1 MRKQNFIVIGITLFL
16 ALFIINSN
24 AFAISQETEQ
34 LLKILEK
41 KNIITD
47 KEAADMRQ
55 EMESS
60 SQIGDKEASEMRQE
74 IEFLAKAGDKEA
86 HDAGITSLLGKWAD
100 KIHPGACIEV
110 EASYE
115 DYNFHDPSEKDTDT
129 SDFVLATVEIGFDV
143 DIAKHVKASLFFLYE
158 EDDTEFDVD
167 QGIITIDGADVVP
180 LYVDLGKM
188 YIPFGMFESHFIR
201 DPLTLELGETN
212 ESAVVG
218 GFRNDL
224 LEVSVGAFNGDID
237 KTGDENHIDNYLAS
251 AVFTLP
257 ETTVPDL
264 NLTAGISWVSNIAD
278 SDGLHET
285 FEEAEEEAAKE
296 KDEEPRTLTIKNH
309 IGGFNTF
316 IIASLLDKYFFNAEY
331 LGAINHIEMDTFDE
345 GESYKP
351 EAWTIELAC
360 GVTDSLNLAVCY
372 EGSNDCGDF
381 LPEKQFGGC
390 VSYGLFK
397 DTSIAL
403 EYLYGKYE
411 NKDTRHLMTTMLAI
425 EF

>member
-1 MRKQNFIVIGITLFL
+1 MYKRNGIVIGITLFL
-16 ALFIINSN
+16 ALFIINFN
-24 AFAISQETEQ
+24 AFAISPETEQ
-34 LLKILEK
+34 LLKLLEK

-47 KEAADMRQ
+47 MEAADMRQ
-55 EMESS
+55 EMEFS
-60 SQIGDKEASEMRQE
+60 SQ
-74 IEFLAKAGDKEA
+74 AGDKKAYETKL
-86 HDAGITSLLGKWAD
+86 AGLLGNWAD

-115 DYNFHDPSEKDTDT
+115 DYNFHDPSKRDTDT
-129 SDFVLATVEIGFDV
+129 SDLVLATVEIGFDV

-158 EDDTEFDVD
+158 EDATDFDVD

-212 ESAVVG
+212 ESAAVG

-224 LEVSVGAFNGDID
+224 LELSVGAFNGDID
-237 KTGDENHIDNYLAS
+237 ETGEENHINNYLAS
-251 AVFTLP
+251 ACFTLP

-278 SDGLHET
+278 SDALQ
-285 FEEAEEEAAKE
+285 EEATA
-296 KDEEPRTLTIKNH
+296 TIKNH

-316 IIASLLDKYFFNAEY
+316 IIASLLDRFFFNAEY
-331 LGAINHIEMDTFDE
+331 LGAIDDFKAGELSFD
-345 GESYKP
+345 GGKSYRP
-351 EAWTIELAC
+351 EAWTIEFAY

-381 LPEKQFGGC
+381 LPEKQFGGV
-390 VSYGLFK
+390 VSYDLFK
-397 DTSIAL
+397 HTSVAL
-403 EYLYGKYE
+403 EYLYGKFE

>member
-1 MRKQNFIVIGITLFL
+1 MSKQNFIVIGITLFL

-47 KEAADMRQ
+47 QEASDMRQ

-60 SQIGDKEASEMRQE
+60 SQ
-74 IEFLAKAGDKEA
+74 AGDKEA
-86 HDAGITSLLGKWAD
+86 YETKLASLLGNWAD
-100 KIHPGACIEV
+100 KIHPSACIEV
-110 EASYE
+110 EASYQ
-115 DYNFHDPSEKDTDT
+115 DYNFHDPSVRDTDT
-129 SDFVLATVEIGFDV
+129 SDLVLATVEIGFDV

-188 YIPFGMFESHFIR
+188 YIPFGRFESHFIR

-212 ESAVVG
+212 ESAAVG
-218 GFRNDL
+218 GFRNDW
-224 LEVSVGAFNGDID
+224 LELSVGAFNGDID
-237 KTGDENHIDNYLAS
+237 ETGESSNHIDNYLAS
-251 AVFTLP
+251 ACFTLP

-264 NLTAGISWVSNIAD
+264 NLTAGVSGISNIAD
-278 SDGLHET
+278 SDALQ
-285 FEEAEEEAAKE
+285 EEVTA
-296 KDEEPRTLTIKNH
+296 TIKNH

-316 IIASLLDKYFFNAEY
+316 IIVSILDRFFFNAEY
-331 LGAINHIEMDTFDE
+331 LGAIDDFEANELSFD
-345 GESYKP
+345 GGKSYRP
-351 EAWTIELAC
+351 EAWTIELAY

-381 LPEKQFGGC
+381 LPEKQFGGV
-390 VSYGLFK
+390 VSYDLFEN
-397 DTSIAL
+397 TSVAL
-403 EYLYGKYE
+403 EYLYGKFE

>member
-1 MRKQNFIVIGITLFL
+1 MCKQKWIVIGITLFL

-24 AFAISQETEQ
+24 AFAISEETEQ
-34 LLKILEK
+34 LLKLLEK

-47 KEAADMRQ
+47 KEAADMKQ

-60 SQIGDKEASEMRQE
+60 SQTGDKEAYETK
-74 IEFLAKAGDKEA
+74 LA
-86 HDAGITSLLGKWAD
+86 SLLGNWAD
-100 KIHPGACIEV
+100 KIHPSACIEV

-129 SDFVLATVEIGFDV
+129 SDLVLATVEIGFDV
-143 DIAKHVKASLFFLYE
+143 DIAKHVKASLLFLYE
-158 EDDTEFDVD
+158 EDDTEFDID
-167 QGIITIDGADVVP
+167 EGIITIDGEDVVP

-212 ESAVVG
+212 ESAVVA

-224 LEVSVGAFNGDID
+224 LELSIGAFNGDID
-237 KTGDENHIDNYLAS
+237 ETGDENHIDTYLAS
-251 AVFTLP
+251 ACFTLP

-278 SDGLHET
+278 SDGLQDAIED
-285 FEEAEEEAAKE
+285 EEA
-296 KDEEPRTLTIKNH
+296 TIKNH
-309 IGGFNTF
+309 IDGFNAF
-316 IIASLLDKYFFNAEY
+316 LIVSFLDRFFFNAEY
-331 LGAINHIEMDTFDE
+331 LGAMDDIEMNTFDE
-345 GESYKP
+345 GESYQP
-351 EAWTIELAC
+351 EAWTIELAY

-372 EGSNDCGDF
+372 EGSNDCYF
-381 LPEKQFGGC
+381 LPKKQFGG
-390 VSYGLFK
+390 VASYELFEN
-397 DTSIAL
+397 TSVAF
-403 EYLYGKYE
+403 EYLHGKFE

>member
-1 MRKQNFIVIGITLFL
+1 MYKRNGIIIGITLFL

-24 AFAISQETEQ
+24 AFAISPETEQ
-34 LLKILEK
+34 LLKLLEK

-60 SQIGDKEASEMRQE
+60 SQTGDKEAYETK
-74 IEFLAKAGDKEA
+74 LAG
-86 HDAGITSLLGKWAD
+86 LLGNWAD
-100 KIHPGACIEV
+100 KIHPSACIEV
-110 EASYE
+110 EAFYQ
-115 DYNFHDPSEKDTDT
+115 DYNFHDPSVRDTDT
-129 SDFVLATVEIGFDV
+129 SDLVLATVEIGFDV

-188 YIPFGMFESHFIR
+188 YIPFGRFESHFIR

-218 GFRNDL
+218 GFRNDW
-224 LEVSVGAFNGDID
+224 LELSVGAFNGDINE
-237 KTGDENHIDNYLAS
+237 TGDENHIDNYLAS
-251 AVFTLP
+251 ACFTLA

-278 SDGLHET
+278 SDGLQ
-285 FEEAEEEAAKE
+285 EEATA
-296 KDEEPRTLTIKNH
+296 TIKNH

-316 IIASLLDKYFFNAEY
+316 IIASLLDKYFFIVEY
-331 LGAINHIEMDTFDE
+331 MGAIDDFEAGELGFD
-345 GESYKP
+345 GGKSYRP

-372 EGSNDCGDF
+372 EGSNDCDDF
-381 LPEKQFGGC
+381 LPKKQFGGV
-390 VSYGLFK
+390 VSYDLFEN
-397 DTSIAL
+397 TSVAF
-403 EYLYGKYE
+403 EYLHGKFE

>member
-1 MRKQNFIVIGITLFL
+1 LKDLNYYKISIIKQKSGGGVMSKQNFIVIGITFFL

-34 LLKILEK
+34 LLKLLEK

-47 KEAADMRQ
+47 KEASEMKQ
-55 EMESS
+55 EMEFS
-60 SQIGDKEASEMRQE
+60 SQTGDKEVYETK
-74 IEFLAKAGDKEA
+74 LAG
-86 HDAGITSLLGKWAD
+86 LLGNWAD
-100 KIHPGACIEV
+100 KIHPSACIEV

-115 DYNFHDPSEKDTDT
+115 DYNFHDPSVRNTDT
-129 SDFVLATVEIGFDV
+129 SDLVLATVEIGFDV

-158 EDDTEFDVD
+158 EDETDFDVD

-188 YIPFGMFESHFIR
+188 YIPFGRFESHFIR

-212 ESAVVG
+212 ESAAVA

-224 LEVSVGAFNGDID
+224 LELSVGVFNGDID
-237 KTGDENHIDNYLAS
+237 ETGEENHIDNYLAS
-251 AVFTLP
+251 ACFTLS

-278 SDGLHET
+278 SDGLQEVVEEVAHEAKK
-285 FEEAEEEAAKE
+285 EA
-296 KDEEPRTLTIKNH
+296 TIKNH
-309 IGGFNTF
+309 IDGFNAF

-331 LGAINHIEMDTFDE
+331 LGAMDGIEMNTFDE
-345 GESYKP
+345 GESYQP
-351 EAWTIELAC
+351 EAWTIELAY

-372 EGSNDCGDF
+372 EGSNDCYF
-381 LPEKQFGGC
+381 LPKKQFGG
-390 VSYGLFK
+390 VASYELFEH
-397 DTSIAL
+397 TSVAF
-403 EYLYGKYE
+403 EYLYGKFE

>member
-1 MRKQNFIVIGITLFL
+1 MHKRNLIVIGITLFL

-34 LLKILEK
+34 LLKLLEK

-60 SQIGDKEASEMRQE
+60 SQ
-74 IEFLAKAGDKEA
+74 AGDKEA
-86 HDAGITSLLGKWAD
+86 YETKLTGLLGNWAD
-100 KIHPGACIEV
+100 KIHPSACIEV
-110 EASYE
+110 EAFYQ
-115 DYNFHDPSEKDTDT
+115 DYNFHDPSVRDTDT
-129 SDFVLATVEIGFDV
+129 SDLVLATVEIGFDV

-188 YIPFGMFESHFIR
+188 YVPFGMFESHFIR

-212 ESAVVG
+212 ESAAVG
-218 GFRNDL
+218 GFRNDW
-224 LEVSVGAFNGDID
+224 LELSVGVFNGDVD
-237 KTGDENHIDNYLAS
+237 ETGKGSSNHIDNYLAS
-251 AVFTLP
+251 AVFTLA
-257 ETTVPDL
+257 EETVPNLD
-264 NLTAGISWVSNIAD
+264 LTAGVSGISNIAD
-278 SDGLHET
+278 SDNLQTIGT
-285 FEEAEEEAAKE
+285 GISAA
-296 KDEEPRTLTIKNH
+296 TTKNH

-316 IIASLLDKYFFNAEY
+316 IIASLLDKYFFIAEY
-331 LGAINHIEMDTFDE
+331 LGAIDDFEAGELSFD
-345 GESYKP
+345 GGKSYRP
-351 EAWTIELAC
+351 EAWTIELAY
-360 GVTDSLNLAVCY
+360 GITDNLNLAVCY

-381 LPEKQFGGC
+381 LPEKQFGGGAR
-390 VSYGLFK
+390 YDLFK
-397 DTSIAL
+397 HTSVAL
-403 EYLYGKYE
+403 EYLYGKFE
-411 NKDTRHLMTTMLAI
+411 NKDTRHLMTTQLAI

>member
-1 MRKQNFIVIGITLFL
+1 MYKRNGIVIGITLFL
-16 ALFIINSN
+16 ALFIINFN
-24 AFAISQETEQ
+24 AFAISPETEQ
-34 LLKILEK
+34 LLKLLEK

-47 KEAADMRQ
+47 MEAADMRQ
-55 EMESS
+55 EMEFS
-60 SQIGDKEASEMRQE
+60 SQ
-74 IEFLAKAGDKEA
+74 AGDKKAYETKL
-86 HDAGITSLLGKWAD
+86 AGLLGNWAD

-115 DYNFHDPSEKDTDT
+115 DYNFHDPSKRDTDT
-129 SDFVLATVEIGFDV
+129 SELVLATVEIGFDV

-158 EDDTEFDVD
+158 EDATDFDVD

-212 ESAVVG
+212 ESAAVG

-224 LEVSVGAFNGDID
+224 LELSVGAFNGDID
-237 KTGDENHIDNYLAS
+237 ETGEENHINNYLAS
-251 AVFTLP
+251 ACFTLP

-278 SDGLHET
+278 SDALQ
-285 FEEAEEEAAKE
+285 EEATA
-296 KDEEPRTLTIKNH
+296 TIKNH

-316 IIASLLDKYFFNAEY
+316 IIASLLDRFFFNAEY
-331 LGAINHIEMDTFDE
+331 LGAIDDFKAGELSFD
-345 GESYKP
+345 GGKSYRP
-351 EAWTIELAC
+351 EAWTIEFAY

-381 LPEKQFGGC
+381 LPEKQFGGV
-390 VSYGLFK
+390 VSYDLFK
-397 DTSIAL
+397 HTSVAL
-403 EYLYGKYE
+403 EYLYGKFE

>member
-1 MRKQNFIVIGITLFL
+1 MCKQKWIVIGITLFL

-47 KEAADMRQ
+47 KEAADMKQ
-55 EMESS
+55 EMEFS
-60 SQIGDKEASEMRQE
+60 SQTGDKEAYETK
-74 IEFLAKAGDKEA
+74 LA
-86 HDAGITSLLGKWAD
+86 SLLGNWAD
-100 KIHPGACIEV
+100 KIHPSACIEV
-110 EASYE
+110 EASYQ
-115 DYNFHDPSEKDTDT
+115 DYNFHDPSVRDTDE
-129 SDFVLATVEIGFDV
+129 SDLVLATVEIGFDV

-188 YIPFGMFESHFIR
+188 YIPFGMFESNFIR

-218 GFRNDL
+218 GFRNDW
-224 LEVSVGAFNGDID
+224 LELSVGAFNGDID
-237 KTGDENHIDNYLAS
+237 ETGDENHIDNYLAS

-264 NLTAGISWVSNIAD
+264 NLTAGVSGISNIAD
-278 SDGLHET
+278 SDALQ
-285 FEEAEEEAAKE
+285 EEVTA
-296 KDEEPRTLTIKNH
+296 TIKNH

-316 IIASLLDKYFFNAEY
+316 IIVSILDRFFFNAEY
-331 LGAINHIEMDTFDE
+331 LGAIDDFEAGELSFD
-345 GESYKP
+345 GGKSYRP
-351 EAWTIELAC
+351 EAWTIEFAY

-381 LPEKQFGGC
+381 LPEKQFGGV
-390 VSYGLFK
+390 VSYDLFK
-397 DTSIAL
+397 NTSVAL
-403 EYLYGKYE
+403 EYLYGKFE

>member
-1 MRKQNFIVIGITLFL
+1 MYKRNGIIIGITLFL
-16 ALFIINSN
+16 AMFILNSN
-24 AFAISQETEQ
+24 AFAISRETEQ

-47 KEAADMRQ
+47 KESADMKQ

-60 SQIGDKEASEMRQE
+60 SQTGDKEAYD
-74 IEFLAKAGDKEA
+74 G
-86 HDAGITSLLGKWAD
+86 LLGKWAD
-100 KIHPGACIEV
+100 KILPSACIEV

-115 DYNFHDPSEKDTDT
+115 DYNFHDPSVRDTDT

-188 YIPFGMFESHFIR
+188 YIPFGKFESHFIR

-224 LEVSVGAFNGDID
+224 LELSVGVFNGDID
-237 KTGDENHIDNYLAS
+237 ETGEDDHIDNYLAS
-251 AVFTLP
+251 ACFTLP

-264 NLTAGISWVSNIAD
+264 GLTAGISWVSNIAD
-278 SDGLHET
+278 SDSLQ
-285 FEEAEEEAAKE
+285 EELAGAG
-296 KDEEPRTLTIKNH
+296 TIKNH
-309 IGGFNTF
+309 VDGFNAF
-316 IIASLLDKYFFNAEY
+316 IIASFLDRFFFNAEY

-351 EAWTIELAC
+351 EAWTIELAY

-372 EGSNDCGDF
+372 EGSDDCDDF
-381 LPEKQFGGC
+381 LPQKQFGGV
-390 VSYGLFK
+390 VSYDLLEN
-397 DTSIAL
+397 TSVAL
-403 EYLYGKYE
+403 EYLYGKFE

>member
-1 MRKQNFIVIGITLFL
+1 MCRQNFIVIGITLFL
-16 ALFIINSN
+16 ALFILNSN
-24 AFAISQETEQ
+24 VFAISQESEQ
-34 LLKILEK
+34 LLKLLEK

-60 SQIGDKEASEMRQE
+60 SQ
-74 IEFLAKAGDKEA
+74 AGDKEA
-86 HDAGITSLLGKWAD
+86 YETKVEGLLGKWAD
-100 KIHPGACIEV
+100 KIHPSACIEV
-110 EASYE
+110 EAFYE
-115 DYNFHDPSEKDTDT
+115 EYNFHDPSVRDLYE
-129 SDFVLATVEIGFDV
+129 SDLVLATVEIGFDV

-158 EDDTEFDVD
+158 EDETDFDVD

-188 YIPFGMFESHFIR
+188 YIPFGRFESHFIR

-212 ESAVVG
+212 ESAAVG

-224 LEVSVGAFNGDID
+224 LELSVGAFNGDID
-237 KTGDENHIDNYLAS
+237 ETGKGSNHIDNYLAS
-251 AVFTLP
+251 ACFTLP

-278 SDGLHET
+278 SDGLQDLI
-285 FEEAEEEAAKE
+285 EEIAVENNVPA
-296 KDEEPRTLTIKNH
+296 TTKNH
-309 IGGFNTF
+309 IDGFNAF
-316 IIASLLDKYFFNAEY
+316 IIASFMDRFFFNAEY
-331 LGAINHIEMDTFDE
+331 LGAMHHIEMDSFDE

-351 EAWTIELAC
+351 EAWTIELAY

-372 EGSNDCGDF
+372 EGSNDLDVL
-381 LPEKQFGGC
+381 LPKKQFGGV
-390 VSYGLFK
+390 VSYELFK
-397 DTSIAL
+397 YTSVAF
-403 EYLYGKYE
+403 EYLYGKFE
-411 NKDTRHLMTTMLAI
+411 NKDTRHLMTTQLAI

>member
-1 MRKQNFIVIGITLFL
+1 MHKRNLIVIGITLFL

-47 KEAADMRQ
+47 KEAADMKQ

-60 SQIGDKEASEMRQE
+60 SQTGDKEVYETK
-74 IEFLAKAGDKEA
+74 LAG
-86 HDAGITSLLGKWAD
+86 LLGNWAD
-100 KIHPGACIEV
+100 KIHPSACVEV

-115 DYNFHDPSEKDTDT
+115 DYNFHDPSARDTDT
-129 SDFVLATVEIGFDV
+129 SDLVLATVEIGFDV

-188 YIPFGMFESHFIR
+188 YVPFGRFESHFIR

-212 ESAVVG
+212 ESAAVG

-224 LEVSVGAFNGDID
+224 LELSVGVFNGDID
-237 KTGDENHIDNYLAS
+237 ETGEENHIDNYLAS
-251 AVFTLP
+251 ACFTLP

-278 SDGLHET
+278 SDGLQELIVDDDGDY
-285 FEEAEEEAAKE
+285 E
-296 KDEEPRTLTIKNH
+296 TIKNH

-316 IIASLLDKYFFNAEY
+316 IIASFLDRFFFNAEY
-331 LGAINHIEMDTFDE
+331 LGAIDDFEAGDFEADGFDE
-345 GESYKP
+345 GKSYRP
-351 EAWTIELAC
+351 EAWTIEFAY
-360 GVTDSLNLAVCY
+360 GVTDNLNLAVCY
-372 EGSNDCGDF
+372 EGSNDCGNF

-403 EYLYGKYE
+403 EYLYGKFE

>member
-1 MRKQNFIVIGITLFL
+1 MHKRNLIVIGITLFL

-24 AFAISQETEQ
+24 AFAISPETEQ
-34 LLKILEK
+34 LLKLLEK

-47 KEAADMRQ
+47 QEAADMRQ

-60 SQIGDKEASEMRQE
+60 SQ
-74 IEFLAKAGDKEA
+74 AGDKEVYETKL
-86 HDAGITSLLGKWAD
+86 AGLLGNWAD
-100 KIHPGACIEV
+100 KIHPSACIEV

-115 DYNFHDPSEKDTDT
+115 DYNFHDPSVRDTDT
-129 SDFVLATVEIGFDV
+129 SDLVLATVEIGFDV

-180 LYVDLGKM
+180 LHVDLGKM
-188 YIPFGMFESHFIR
+188 YVPFGRFESHFIR

-212 ESAVVG
+212 ESAAVG

-224 LEVSVGAFNGDID
+224 LELSVGAFNGDID
-237 KTGDENHIDNYLAS
+237 ETGKSSNHIDNYLAS
-251 AVFTLP
+251 ACFTLP

-278 SDGLHET
+278 SDGFQEEI
-285 FEEAEEEAAKE
+285 EEAAEEAGEEEA
-296 KDEEPRTLTIKNH
+296 TIKKH
-309 IGGFNTF
+309 IDGFNAF
-316 IIASLLDKYFFNAEY
+316 IIASFQDKYFFNAEY
-331 LGAINHIEMDTFDE
+331 LGAMHHIEMDTFDE

-351 EAWTIELAC
+351 EAWTIEFAY

-372 EGSNDCGDF
+372 EGSNDCYF
-381 LPEKQFGGC
+381 LPKKQFGG
-390 VSYGLFK
+390 VASYELFK
-397 DTSIAL
+397 HTSVAL
-403 EYLYGKYE
+403 EYLYGKFE
-411 NKDTRHLMTTMLAI
+411 NKDTRHLMTTQLAI

>member
-1 MRKQNFIVIGITLFL
+1 MSKQNFIVIGITLFL

-34 LLKILEK
+34 LLKLLEK

-47 KEAADMRQ
+47 QEAADMRQ

-60 SQIGDKEASEMRQE
+60 SQ
-74 IEFLAKAGDKEA
+74 AGDKKVYETKL
-86 HDAGITSLLGKWAD
+86 AGLLGKWAD
-100 KIHPGACIEV
+100 KIHPSACIEV
-110 EASYE
+110 EASYQ
-115 DYNFHDPSEKDTDT
+115 DYNFHDPSVRDTDT
-129 SDFVLATVEIGFDV
+129 SDLVLATVEIGFDV
-143 DIAKHVKASLFFLYE
+143 DITKHVKASLFFLYE
-158 EDDTEFDVD
+158 EDATEFDVD

-188 YIPFGMFESHFIR
+188 YVPFGRFESHFIR

-212 ESAVVG
+212 ESAAVG

-224 LEVSVGAFNGDID
+224 LELSVGAFNGDID
-237 KTGDENHIDNYLAS
+237 ETGKGSNHIDNYLAS
-251 AVFTLP
+251 ACFTLP

-264 NLTAGISWVSNIAD
+264 DLTAGISWVSNIAD
-278 SDGLHET
+278 SDGLQ
-285 FEEAEEEAAKE
+285 EAIEEAAGEEKKE
-296 KDEEPRTLTIKNH
+296 ATIKKH
-309 IGGFNTF
+309 VDGFNAF
-316 IIASLLDKYFFNAEY
+316 LIASFLDRFFFNAEY

-351 EAWTIELAC
+351 EAWTIEFAY

-372 EGSNDCGDF
+372 EGSNDCYF
-381 LPEKQFGGC
+381 LPKKQFGGV
-390 VSYGLFK
+390 VSYELFK
-397 DTSIAL
+397 HTSVAL
-403 EYLYGKYE
+403 EYLYGKFE

>member
-1 MRKQNFIVIGITLFL
+1 MYKRNGIVIGITLFL
-16 ALFIINSN
+16 ALFIINFN
-24 AFAISQETEQ
+24 AFAISPETEQ
-34 LLKILEK
+34 LLKLLEK

-47 KEAADMRQ
+47 MEAADMRQ
-55 EMESS
+55 EMEFS
-60 SQIGDKEASEMRQE
+60 SQ
-74 IEFLAKAGDKEA
+74 AGDKKAYETKL
-86 HDAGITSLLGKWAD
+86 AGLLGNWAD

-115 DYNFHDPSEKDTDT
+115 DYNFHDPSKRDTDT
-129 SDFVLATVEIGFDV
+129 SDLVLATVEIGFDV

-158 EDDTEFDVD
+158 EDETDFDVD

-212 ESAVVG
+212 ESAAVG

-224 LEVSVGAFNGDID
+224 LELSVGAFNGDID
-237 KTGDENHIDNYLAS
+237 ETGEENHINNYLAS
-251 AVFTLP
+251 ACFTLP

-278 SDGLHET
+278 SDALQ
-285 FEEAEEEAAKE
+285 EEATA
-296 KDEEPRTLTIKNH
+296 TIKNH

-316 IIASLLDKYFFNAEY
+316 IIASLLDRFFFNAEY
-331 LGAINHIEMDTFDE
+331 LGAIDDFKAGELSFD
-345 GESYKP
+345 GGKSYRP
-351 EAWTIELAC
+351 EAWTIEFAY

-381 LPEKQFGGC
+381 LPEKQFGGV
-390 VSYGLFK
+390 VSYDLFK
-397 DTSIAL
+397 HTSVAL
-403 EYLYGKYE
+403 EYLYGKFE

>member
-1 MRKQNFIVIGITLFL
+1 MYKRNGIVIGITLFL
-16 ALFIINSN
+16 ALFIINFN
-24 AFAISQETEQ
+24 AFAISPETEQ
-34 LLKILEK
+34 LLKLLEK

-47 KEAADMRQ
+47 MEAADMRQ
-55 EMESS
+55 EMEFS
-60 SQIGDKEASEMRQE
+60 SQ
-74 IEFLAKAGDKEA
+74 AGDKKAYETKL
-86 HDAGITSLLGKWAD
+86 AGLLGNWAD

-115 DYNFHDPSEKDTDT
+115 DYNFHDPSKRDTDT
-129 SDFVLATVEIGFDV
+129 SDLVLATVEIGFDV

-158 EDDTEFDVD
+158 EDDTPFDVD
-167 QGIITIDGADVVP
+167 QGIITIDGADVMP

-188 YIPFGMFESHFIR
+188 YVPFGRFESHFIR

-212 ESAVVG
+212 ESAAVG

-224 LEVSVGAFNGDID
+224 LELSVGAFNGDID
-237 KTGDENHIDNYLAS
+237 ETGEENHINNYLAS
-251 AVFTLP
+251 ACFTLP

-278 SDGLHET
+278 SDALQ
-285 FEEAEEEAAKE
+285 EEATA
-296 KDEEPRTLTIKNH
+296 TIKNH

-316 IIASLLDKYFFNAEY
+316 IIASLLDRFFFNAEY
-331 LGAINHIEMDTFDE
+331 LGAIDDFKAGELSFD
-345 GESYKP
+345 GGKSYRP
-351 EAWTIELAC
+351 EAWTIEFAY

-381 LPEKQFGGC
+381 LPEKQFGGV
-390 VSYGLFK
+390 VSYDLFK
-397 DTSIAL
+397 HTSVAL
-403 EYLYGKYE
+403 EYLYGKFE

>member
-1 MRKQNFIVIGITLFL
+1 MYKQNWIVIGITLFL

-34 LLKILEK
+34 LLKLLEK

-47 KEAADMRQ
+47 KEAADMKQ

-60 SQIGDKEASEMRQE
+60 SQTGDKEAYETE
-74 IEFLAKAGDKEA
+74 LAG
-86 HDAGITSLLGKWAD
+86 LLGKWAD
-100 KIHPGACIEV
+100 KIHPSACIEV

-115 DYNFHDPSEKDTDT
+115 DYNFHDPSVRDTDT
-129 SDFVLATVEIGFDV
+129 SDLVLATVEIGFDV

-180 LYVDLGKM
+180 LHVDLGKM
-188 YIPFGMFESHFIR
+188 YVPFGRFESHFIR

-212 ESAVVG
+212 ESAAVG
-218 GFRNDL
+218 GFRNDW
-224 LEVSVGAFNGDID
+224 LELSVGAFNGDID
-237 KTGDENHIDNYLAS
+237 ETGDDDHINNYLAS
-251 AVFTLP
+251 ACFTLP

-264 NLTAGISWVSNIAD
+264 NLTAGVSGISNIAD
-278 SDGLHET
+278 SDALQ
-285 FEEAEEEAAKE
+285 EEATA
-296 KDEEPRTLTIKNH
+296 TIKNH
-309 IGGFNTF
+309 VGGFNTF
-316 IIASLLDKYFFNAEY
+316 IIASLLDRFFFNAEY
-331 LGAINHIEMDTFDE
+331 LGAIDDFESGELSFD
-345 GESYKP
+345 GGKSYRP

-360 GVTDSLNLAVCY
+360 GITNNLNLAVCY
-372 EGSNDCGDF
+372 QGSNDCGDF

-403 EYLYGKYE
+403 EYLHGKFE

>member
-1 MRKQNFIVIGITLFL
+1 
-16 ALFIINSN
+16 
-24 AFAISQETEQ
+24 
-34 LLKILEK
+34 
-41 KNIITD
+41 IITD
-47 KEAADMRQ
+47 KEAADMKQ
-55 EMESS
+55 EMEFF
-60 SQIGDKEASEMRQE
+60 SQIGDKEAYE
-74 IEFLAKAGDKEA
+74 G
-86 HDAGITSLLGKWAD
+86 LLGNWAD
-100 KIHPGACIEV
+100 KIHPGACLEV

-115 DYNFHDPSEKDTDT
+115 DYNFHDSLIRDTDT

-158 EDDTEFDVD
+158 EDDTEPMDVD
-167 QGIITIDGADVVP
+167 EGIITIDGADVVP

-212 ESAVVG
+212 ESAAVG

-224 LEVSVGAFNGDID
+224 LELSVGAFNGDID
-237 KTGDENHIDNYLAS
+237 ETGEGSNHIDNYLTS
-251 AVFTLP
+251 ACFTLP

-278 SDGLHET
+278 SDGLQET
-285 FEEAEEEAAKE
+285 IEEAVHEAHEEA
-296 KDEEPRTLTIKNH
+296 TIKNH
-309 IGGFNTF
+309 SDGFNIFLITSF
-316 IIASLLDKYFFNAEY
+316 MDKYFFNAEY
-331 LGAINHIEMDTFDE
+331 LGAMDDIEIDTFDE

-351 EAWTIELAC
+351 QAWTIEFAY

-381 LPEKQFGGC
+381 LPEKQFGG
-390 VSYGLFK
+390 VVGYDLFK
-397 DTSIAL
+397 HTYVAL
-403 EYLYGKYE
+403 EYLYGKFE
-411 NKDTRHLMTTMLAI
+411 NKDTRHLMTTQLAI

>member
-1 MRKQNFIVIGITLFL
+1 MYKRNLIIIGITLFF

-24 AFAISQETEQ
+24 AFAISEETEQ

-47 KEAADMRQ
+47 KEASDMKQ

-60 SQIGDKEASEMRQE
+60 SQTGDKEAYE
-74 IEFLAKAGDKEA
+74 G
-86 HDAGITSLLGKWAD
+86 LLGKWAD
-100 KIHPGACIEV
+100 KIHPSACIEV
-110 EASYE
+110 EAFYE
-115 DYNFHDPSEKDTDT
+115 DNNFHDPSIRDTDT
-129 SDFVLATVEIGFDV
+129 SDLVLATVEIGFDV

-158 EDDTEFDVD
+158 EDDTPFDVD

-180 LYVDLGKM
+180 LYIDLGKM
-188 YIPFGMFESHFIR
+188 YVPFGRFESHFIR

-212 ESAVVG
+212 ESAAVA
-218 GFRNDL
+218 GFRNDW
-224 LEVSVGAFNGDID
+224 LELSVGAFNGDID
-237 KTGDENHIDNYLAS
+237 ETDEASFNHIDNYLAS

-257 ETTVPDL
+257 EKTVPDL
-264 NLTAGISWVSNIAD
+264 NLTAGISGISNIAD
-278 SDGLHET
+278 SDGLQELIV
-285 FEEAEEEAAKE
+285 EDGDPAE
-296 KDEEPRTLTIKNH
+296 TIKNH
-309 IGGFNTF
+309 IRGFNTF

-331 LGAINHIEMDTFDE
+331 LGAIDDFEAGELSFD
-345 GESYKP
+345 GGKAYRP
-351 EAWTIELAC
+351 EAWAIELAC
-360 GVTDSLNLAVCY
+360 DVADSLNLAVCY

-381 LPEKQFGGC
+381 LPEKQFGGV

-411 NKDTRHLMTTMLAI
+411 NKDTRHLMTTQLAI

>member
-1 MRKQNFIVIGITLFL
+1 MSKQNFIVIGITLFL
-16 ALFIINSN
+16 ALFIIDSN
-24 AFAISQETEQ
+24 AFAISEETEQ

-47 KEAADMRQ
+47 KEAADMKQ
-55 EMESS
+55 EMEFS
-60 SQIGDKEASEMRQE
+60 SQTGDKEAYETK
-74 IEFLAKAGDKEA
+74 LAG
-86 HDAGITSLLGKWAD
+86 LLGKWAD
-100 KIHPGACIEV
+100 KIHPSACIEV

-115 DYNFHDPSEKDTDT
+115 DYNFHDSSVRDTDT

-158 EDDTEFDVD
+158 EDDTKFDVD

-224 LEVSVGAFNGDID
+224 LELSIGVFNGDID
-237 KTGDENHIDNYLAS
+237 ETGDDDHIDNYLAS
-251 AVFTLP
+251 ACFTLP

-264 NLTAGISWVSNIAD
+264 NLTAGISWVSNIAN
-278 SDGLHET
+278 SDGLQ
-285 FEEAEEEAAKE
+285 EAIEEEEA
-296 KDEEPRTLTIKNH
+296 TIKNH
-309 IGGFNTF
+309 IRGFNTF

-331 LGAINHIEMDTFDE
+331 LGAIDDFKAGELSFD
-345 GESYKP
+345 GGKSYRP

-372 EGSNDCGDF
+372 EGSNDCDDF
-381 LPEKQFGGC
+381 LPKKQFGGV
-390 VSYGLFK
+390 VSYDLFEN
-397 DTSIAL
+397 TSVAL
-403 EYLYGKYE
+403 EYLHGKFE
-411 NKDTRHLMTTMLAI
+411 NKDTRHLMTAMLAI